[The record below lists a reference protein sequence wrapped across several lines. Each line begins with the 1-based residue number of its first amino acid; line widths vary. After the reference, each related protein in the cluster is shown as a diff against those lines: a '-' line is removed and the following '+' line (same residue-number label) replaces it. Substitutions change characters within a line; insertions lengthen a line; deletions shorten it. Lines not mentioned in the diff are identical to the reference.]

1 MADILQD
8 FPIKAPARRVFQTI
22 SQPAG
27 LDQWWTI
34 SSAGEPRLGAEYQLF
49 FGPEYDWRAKVSRCT
64 PDKEFEFE
72 LTRADSEW
80 LGSRVGFQ
88 LQANGD
94 VTQVRFHHLG
104 WPVESEHYRISCHCW
119 AMYLRILRR
128 YLEHGETVPYERRLD
143 V

>member
-8 FPIKAPARRVFQTI
+8 FPIKVPASRVFRAI
-22 SQPAG
+22 SDPAG

-34 SSAGEPRLGAEYQLF
+34 SSAGEPRLGVEYKLF
-49 FGPEYDWRAKVSRCT
+49 FGPEYEWKARVARCT

-72 LTRADSEW
+72 LTGADSEW
-80 LGSRVGFQ
+80 LGTRVGFA
-88 LQANGD
+88 LAGKGH
-94 VTQVRFHHLG
+94 VTQVTCYPLG
-104 WPVESEHYRISCHCW
+104 WPAESEHYRISCHCW